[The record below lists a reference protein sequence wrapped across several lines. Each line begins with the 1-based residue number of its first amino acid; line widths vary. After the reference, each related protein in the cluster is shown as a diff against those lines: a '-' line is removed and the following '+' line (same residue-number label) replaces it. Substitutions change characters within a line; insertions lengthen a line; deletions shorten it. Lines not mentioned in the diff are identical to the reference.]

1 MMVLC
6 CVLSHEVEKIVDSLS
21 GSMRRQTVFASA
33 TGCTSAVL
41 AAASRLMKPNH
52 VVCTAALSIPAI
64 SGLAVNGSS
73 SIDSLPLNI
82 RHCFL
87 CVPKMKKL
95 EILRKLLHTQP
106 YPEYVM
112 VFVNDPYQV
121 KWLTGAL
128 EREGIIAAPL
138 FGDASKLDRARTM
151 QRFRSGSL
159 GMVVTTEMAARG
171 IDIVNLSHVV
181 NYDLPTDVEHYLHRA
196 GRCGRAG
203 RPGIVVN
210 LVLPDKTFVISKFE
224 KSLRVPITEAEIREN
239 KLWTLKKEFWES
251 LQKAS
256 A

>member
-1 MMVLC
+1 M
-6 CVLSHEVEKIVDSLS
+6 ENIVDSLP
-21 GSMRRQTVFASA
+21 GSIRRRTVFASA
-33 TGCTSAVL
+33 TGSTSAVL
-41 AAASRLMKPNH
+41 TAASRFMKPNH
-52 VVCTAALSIPAI
+52 MVCTAPLSVAAT
-64 SGLAVNGSS
+64 SGKAVNRSS
-73 SIDSLPLNI
+73 SSVDSSLPLNI

-87 CVPKMKKL
+87 CAPKMKKL
-95 EILRKLLHTQP
+95 EILRKLLHTEP
-106 YPEYVM
+106 HPEYVM

-151 QRFRSGSL
+151 QRLRSGSL
-159 GMVVTTEMAARG
+159 RMVVTTEMAARG

-181 NYDLPTDVEHYLHRA
+181 NYDLPTDVEHYAHRS

-203 RPGIVVN
+203 RPGIVIN
-210 LVLPDKTFVISKFE
+210 LVLPDKTFVVSKFE

-251 LQKAS
+251 LALT
-256 A
+256 